1 MREGND
7 GHLLIGISSD
17 AFFNIL
23 KFLTL
28 NETLKLKL
36 VCRHFREYIKDEKA
50 FFQNEW
56 ICLNNYIRFVRLVH
70 PEKFGSFL
78 VSLLSDEQNVYASP
92 LSARQDLQFG
102 ITKKQLLLCDKPF
115 LKKITLKGDFLRNT
129 NLYDISQV
137 LRAHESTLQE
147 LHIHGLNDVNCP
159 LFIYS
164 HHDILFDFL
173 SKEVLMNNLSVQRLK
188 KSSLKHI
195 QNLLLQR
202 NGGEATSARLERPPL
217 GKSSAGE
224 SPTGEL
230 PTGELPTEELPTG
243 ELPTEELPTGE
254 LPTEELPTGELPTE
268 ESSAEES
275 PAEESPA
282 GESSRM
288 SSPRMSSRAEEES
301 SHDGPTERV
310 PIGRDKKV
318 HLLCEHIGVVYN
330 LRKRCF
336 EKIQNYK
343 PKLHLSNY
351 ISSLSC
357 LEVMNLSGIQS
368 YDMIEMMISVQ
379 LPSLKTLNISCY
391 DYFFYFYHMVVS
403 ICLYGSGKEVFSRY
417 LDLKNMELN
426 REKNERKRSEW
437 YERNKEMRQLIK
449 ETDEEVIQVNKIS
462 TACQKRYEEDVINYY
477 ALNVSRNDKKIFFT
491 PTYKDRICMRGIN
504 RPVHY
509 ADGSYICHDSD
520 GEPDRQNSR
529 RDDEGVP
536 PKARHDQH
544 DQHDQHDLHN
554 LHRQHTHMDQLSQH
568 AEAPREDSPCSTL
581 RSVGSSDDSP
591 YSTLRS
597 VGSEASVESDQRSEY
612 RTEEKASPK
621 GTPASVPARAR
632 EPPCQPTSRHTVT
645 RVTEGKLKKLKR
657 GGYIWLVENQK
668 HKKNISIEML
678 YLCKNIIEKEE
689 KKGRK
694 NIICLMNNLNVE
706 HFSLFNYGLSSPFL
720 WLLLLIRCE
729 KIKTLSILDLCLS
742 HLLSALTFL
751 EAYLKQHLFNFQGM
765 MRRRRKRL
773 GSIYFRF
780 NDEEDIN
787 FINRMYS
794 RIINELNLSNF
805 GPRKNRVLHIVIYV
819 YNNKKENKQF
829 VKYIRKISRSLW
841 RCNYVVHYSIQ
852 YYKYKYFNRY
862 FDIDNLYRDYV
873 MNVLL
878 THHKLNQRLISRRA
892 LLPRQDRP

>member
-1 MREGND
+1 MRKGND

-23 KFLTL
+23 KFLTF

-36 VCRHFREYIKDEKA
+36 VCRHFREYIKDENA

-78 VSLLSDEQNVYASP
+78 VSLLSDERNVYSSP
-92 LSARQDLQFG
+92 LCARQRLQFG
-102 ITKKQLLLCDKPF
+102 ITKNQLILRDKSF

-129 NLYDISQV
+129 NFYDISQL
-137 LRAHESTLQE
+137 LRAHESTLEE
-147 LHIHGLNDVNCP
+147 LHIQGLNDVNCP

-164 HHDILFDFL
+164 NHGILFEFL
-173 SKEVLMNNLSVQRLK
+173 SKEVLMNNLSVQRVK
-188 KSSLKHI
+188 KSSLRHI
-195 QNLLLQR
+195 QDLLLQR
-202 NGGEATSARLERPPL
+202 NGGRKNRAGEANSPGLERSPP
-217 GKSSAGE
+217 GEAPPEE
-224 SPTGEL
+224 SPPEDS
-230 PTGELPTEELPTG
+230 PPEESP
-243 ELPTEELPTGE
+243 P
-254 LPTEELPTGELPTE
+254 E
-268 ESSAEES
+268 ESSRDA
-275 PAEESPA
+275 
-282 GESSRM
+282 
-288 SSPRMSSRAEEES
+288 
-301 SHDGPTERV
+301 PTQRV

-318 HLLCEHIGVVYN
+318 HLLCEHIGVIYN
-330 LRKRCF
+330 LRKSCF

-351 ISSLSC
+351 ISSLSS
-357 LEVMNLSGIQS
+357 LQVLNLSGIQS
-368 YDMIEMMISVQ
+368 YDMIEMLIPVH

-417 LDLKNMELN
+417 LDLKNRELS
-426 REKNERKRSEW
+426 RDTNERKKNEW
-437 YERNKEMRQLIK
+437 FERNKEMHQLIK
-449 ETDEEVIQVNKIS
+449 ETDEEVIQVNRIS
-462 TACQKRYEEDVINYY
+462 TACQKRYEEDAINYY
-477 ALNVSRNDKKIFFT
+477 ALNVSRNDQKIFFT
-491 PTYKDRICMRGIN
+491 PTYKDRICMRGVN

-509 ADGSYICHDSD
+509 ADGSYIRHDSD
-520 GEPDRQNSR
+520 SEPTEPTEPTEPAEPVGSDSR
-529 RDDEGVP
+529 RSEGESS
-536 PKARHDQH
+536 PKSW
-544 DQHDQHDLHN
+544 
-554 LHRQHTHMDQLSQH
+554 HRQHTQH
-568 AEAPREDSPCSTL
+568 AQPAREDSPCSTL
-581 RSVGSSDDSP
+581 RSVGSGEESP

-597 VGSEASVESDQRSEY
+597 VDSTGSVESDQRGKY
-612 RTEEKASPK
+612 HTEGQRPQK
-621 GTPASVPARAR
+621 GKPVCKPA
-632 EPPCQPTSRHTVT
+632 CKTSWQSSFQSTCRHTPTPVT
-645 RVTEGKLKKLKR
+645 DLKLKKLKR

-668 HKKNISIEML
+668 HKKNVSIEML

-689 KKGRK
+689 KKARK

-720 WLLLLIRCE
+720 WLLLLIRCD
-729 KIKTLSILDLCLS
+729 KLKTVSILDLCLS

-787 FINRMYS
+787 FVNRMYT

-805 GPRKNRVLHIVIYV
+805 APRKNRVLHIVIYV

-873 MNVLL
+873 VNVLL
-878 THHKLNQRLISRRA
+878 THHRLNQRLLSRRA
-892 LLPRQDRP
+892 LLP